1 MRPFGLLRQLLVLE
15 PAGVRCCGR
24 CRESVDAEAGDLK
37 AALSEAGWRLHAGTN
52 WLQFNPGA
60 WRLGAG
66 KKKSN

>member
-1 MRPFGLLRQLLVLE
+1 MRPFGLLRQLAVLE
-15 PAGVRCCGR
+15 PTGVRCCGR

-52 WLQFNPGA
+52 WLQFNPGP

-66 KKKSN
+66 KKSN